1 MPSYGQSFS
10 AVYPTIGQPG
20 ATEAVDLNT
29 LLLNIVTCLEAK
41 VSPSGI
47 NINGALEMNGNV
59 LSELD
64 QLQFQGRAA
73 LSSGSGILYWS
84 SADNELYWRSSG
96 GVNVKITNGGSLNVA
111 ATGAITGSGYGS
123 GGVEINWDSANLR
136 YKLKDASGSDAY
148 AHVVVDD
155 VQLND
160 GSGNFLSLAAPAMG
174 ADYSLTFPNAVPA
187 AQSRLMV
194 STGGVLAYETRARVL
209 QLSVCSGEP
218 ISATGGLDDTGNLI
232 FFSFGA
238 AGERYTIGI
247 PAIVGWT
254 LKQITFHARRQAGT
268 LTFNLIKTAFGSG
281 SGTVIGTTTLATGT
295 ADSSTVINFADE
307 AVAGTHM
314 YHAEMTSGGTD
325 RFYGVTLEYDEVI
338 A

>member
-47 NINGALEMNGNV
+47 NINAALEMNGNI

-73 LSSGSGILYWS
+73 LSSGTGILFWNS
-84 SADNELYWRSSG
+84 SDNELYWRSSG
-96 GVNVKITNGGSLNVA
+96 GVNVKLTNGGAINVA
-111 ATGAITGSGYGS
+111 ATGAITGAGYGS
-123 GGVEINWDSANLR
+123 GGVEVNWDSANLR
-136 YKLKDASGSDAY
+136 YKLKDASGTDAY
-148 AHVVVDD
+148 AHVAVDD

-194 STGGVLAYETRARVL
+194 STGGILAYETRARVL
-209 QLSVCSGEP
+209 QLSVASGEA
-218 ISATGGLDDTGNLI
+218 ISATGGLSDAGTDFHFL
-232 FFSFGA
+232 FGG
-238 AGERYTIGI
+238 AGERYYIGI
-247 PAIVGWT
+247 PAVVGWN
-254 LKQITFHARRQAGT
+254 LKQVTFHARRQAGT
-268 LTFNLIKTAFGSG
+268 LTFEICKVLVTSG
-281 SGTVIGTTTLATGT
+281 VETVIGTTTLASGT

-307 AVAGTHM
+307 AVATNNM
-314 YHAEMTSGGTD
+314 YHVRMISGGTD